1 MADFNVS
8 QQVQHAVMDPEGD
21 VILELHDRTLLV
33 SSKIISLASPVFK
46 AMLGP
51 SFTEGR
57 PDASGRS
64 TLKLPKDD
72 PEAIHAL
79 FSMLHLQYQLS
90 EADFNYKFLENLT
103 VVADKYDCAKA
114 VRALSTLFTQKLF
127 ELEKTWQSL
136 DFGRLLCP
144 AYVFDDPSLFRDV
157 TRMLVYESADSNG
170 IEFNASRYGMS
181 EEMAELIPS
190 EILAKLGYAER
201 RMKTSLQAD
210 LEDLISPLLH
220 QPIPS
225 YRRRQKHLL
234 RLRECKVEAI
244 NFFLVQLRSHCLW
257 PLAKA
262 FRERLSDIL
271 RRLDGLTFANRE
283 VLCQSCDSKGWVTS
297 DEACDA
303 CNLGFDRQVYGIM
316 EKARAFE
323 GLCLD
328 CVKSKTASWQE
339 GTQTC
344 RIRHNVQTAFSSG
357 ALGDGWRTSAE

>member
-190 EILAKLGYAER
+190 EILGKSLSSCPKYLVGLL
-201 RMKTSLQAD
+201 MKSRSKTRLCGTEDEDQLTS
-210 LEDLISPLLH
+210 
-220 QPIPS
+220 
-225 YRRRQKHLL
+225 R
-234 RLRECKVEAI
+234 
-244 NFFLVQLRSHCLW
+244 
-257 PLAKA
+257 
-262 FRERLSDIL
+262 FR
-271 RRLDGLTFANRE
+271 
-283 VLCQSCDSKGWVTS
+283 
-297 DEACDA
+297 
-303 CNLGFDRQVYGIM
+303 GFDFTTAPSTNTLIP
-316 EKARAFE
+316 KKTKTPFE
-323 GLCLD
+323 
-328 CVKSKTASWQE
+328 VE
-339 GTQTC
+339 
-344 RIRHNVQTAFSSG
+344 RM
-357 ALGDGWRTSAE
+357 